1 MVKKNHNSHC
11 HYEQRLVSF
20 TWRDPIH
27 LFVLQLFGIHQN
39 AIKQKQIK
47 TKQFLTDDK
56 FDTLARMRHF
66 HLRHMGLCGR
76 FFCGRQFYFNC
87 N

>member
-1 MVKKNHNSHC
+1 M
-11 HYEQRLVSF
+11 E
-20 TWRDPIH
+20 
-27 LFVLQLFGIHQN
+27 
-39 AIKQKQIK
+39 QKQIK

-76 FFCGRQFYFNC
+76 FFSVAANFISIAINWNEYANLL
-87 N
+87 